1 MKKYVTIGIVLL
13 CTVWLIGEVIMR
25 QERRPLLNK
34 EEGVSQ
40 VARANGDYLEIYKED
55 NWEKLFL
62 KGVNLGTTKP
72 GYYPGEFG
80 VTKKEYL
87 KWFRQIQEM
96 NANVIRVYTL
106 HMPAF
111 YEALA
116 AYNRKAKEPLYLLQ
130 GVWIDEELMQEKM
143 DAFDEEL
150 MESFKQE
157 VSNIIDVLHGN
168 AEIEAKKGRGY
179 GTYNQDVS
187 PYVVGYILG
196 IEWDP
201 YFVEATNQLHEGKGD
216 FTGEYIY
223 TQKARPTELFFAQML
238 EHTIAYE
245 TRTYQ
250 MQKPVAITN
259 WLTTDPF
266 DQANDIDEANRIVT
280 IDTETIKSQDTF
292 KSGLFN
298 SYHIY
303 PYYPDFLNYDPQYI
317 TPAKEDVQVNSYR
330 VYLKQLKAHHTGPV
344 IVSEFGVPTSRGITH
359 IDTHRGFNQGLVSER
374 EQGEMNASM
383 LQDIYEEDYA
393 GAIIFSWQDEWF
405 KRTWNTMDLDEADN
419 RAYWHDRLTNEQCF
433 GLLSFEPGKEG
444 EGVFLD
450 GKVNDWDKKDLVGR
464 AEELSL
470 YMRSDAAFVYLRI
483 HKDQL
488 DLSKEE
494 LLIPIDITPRSGAY
508 GLEGYEVTFNEGT
521 DFIIKLT
528 GNEEASLL
536 VQDYYDA
543 SAYLNEKTEK
553 PEATSQHFNVFSQV
567 VLGESM
573 FPLTGETIPLKKV
586 EVGKLRAG
594 NTNPDS
600 EQYDSL
606 ADFIVVGDEIE
617 MRIPWLMLQISNP
630 GKHQVIDDFY
640 QTDEINHITV
650 EEMKVGIYVIEEG
663 KLRSQLPMLPYRW
676 EGWDLPVYH
685 ERLKKS
691 YETIKKAFATIS

>member
-106 HMPAF
+106 QMPAF

-116 AYNRKAKEPLYLLQ
+116 EYNRKAKEPLYLLQ

-179 GTYNQDVS
+179 GTYSQDVS

-201 YFVEATNQLHEGKGD
+201 YFVQATNQLHEGKGD

-359 IDTHRGFNQGLVSER
+359 IDTHRGFNQGLVSEK

-383 LQDIYEEDYA
+383 LQDIYEENYA

-464 AEELSL
+464 AEDLSL

-543 SAYLNEKTEK
+543 SAYLNEKPEK

-573 FPLTGETIPLKKV
+573 FPLTGKTIPLKKV

-600 EQYDSL
+600 GQYDSL

-650 EEMKVGIYVIEEG
+650 EEMKVGISVIEEG
-663 KLRSQLPMLPYRW
+663 KMRSQLPMLPYRW

>member
-40 VARANGDYLEIYKED
+40 VARANGNYLEIYKED

-106 HMPAF
+106 QMPAF

>member
-106 HMPAF
+106 QMPAF

-116 AYNRKAKEPLYLLQ
+116 EYNRKAKEPLYLLQ

-179 GTYNQDVS
+179 GTYSQDVS

-201 YFVEATNQLHEGKGD
+201 YFVQATNQLHEGKGD

-344 IVSEFGVPTSRGITH
+344 IVSEFGVSTSRGITH
-359 IDTHRGFNQGLVSER
+359 IDTHRGFNQGLVSEK

-383 LQDIYEEDYA
+383 LQDIYEENYA

-464 AEELSL
+464 AEDLSL

-543 SAYLNEKTEK
+543 SAYLNEKPEK

-573 FPLTGETIPLKKV
+573 FPLTGKTIPLKKV

-600 EQYDSL
+600 GQYDSL

-650 EEMKVGIYVIEEG
+650 EEMKVGISVIEEG
-663 KLRSQLPMLPYRW
+663 KMRSQLPMLPYRW

>member
-106 HMPAF
+106 QMPAF

>member
-106 HMPAF
+106 QMPAF

-116 AYNRKAKEPLYLLQ
+116 EYNRKAKEPLYLLQ

-179 GTYNQDVS
+179 GTYSQDVS

-317 TPAKEDVQVNSYR
+317 TPAKEDAQVNSYR
-330 VYLKQLKAHHTGPV
+330 VYLKQLKAHHTGPI

-359 IDTHRGFNQGLVSER
+359 IDTHRGFNQGLVSEK

-464 AEELSL
+464 AEDLSL

-543 SAYLNEKTEK
+543 SAYLNEKPEK

-650 EEMKVGIYVIEEG
+650 EEMKVGISVIEEG
-663 KLRSQLPMLPYRW
+663 KMRSQLPMLPYRW